1 MPCLAFPEAGHSPM
15 IDEPA
20 RFYAA
25 IAEFVAYLGGSFPE
39 VKLDCV
45 ELARDTLHK
54 AAAEYAAAHA

>member
-1 MPCLAFPEAGHSPM
+1 M

-25 IAEFVAYLGGSFPE
+25 VAEFVAYLGGSFPE
-39 VKLDCV
+39 VKMDCV